1 MYVYILKLCI
11 YYAYIIHIFYAY
23 VYVSISYIYL
33 LSYVQGVVTSEVLR
47 IQDADGNTCL
57 MLACRSGN
65 IDVVCELLDVINN
78 EVNMRCLYMH

>member
-1 MYVYILKLCI
+1 MYIFLN
-11 YYAYIIHIFYAY
+11 YAYIIHLYILHIRAY
-23 VYVSISYIYL
+23 VNKQYIHPT
-33 LSYVQGVVTSEVLR
+33 LSYAQGVVTSEVLR

-78 EVNMRCLYMH
+78 EVGMSYY